1 MALARTEYARVLVED
16 AQVVSSD
23 PIIVHAIVLT
33 DAFNGLRKALL
44 DLSASNRQIANE
56 ISALADSAKSQ

>member
-1 MALARTEYARVLVED
+1 VALARTEYARVLVED

-23 PIIVHAIVLT
+23 PIIIHAIVLI
-33 DAFNGLRKALL
+33 DALNGLRKALL

-56 ISALADSAKSQ
+56 ISALADSAKNQ

>member
-23 PIIVHAIVLT
+23 PIVVHAIVLT
-33 DAFNGLRKALL
+33 DALNGLRKAVL
-44 DLSASNRQIANE
+44 DLSASNREIANE
-56 ISALADSAKSQ
+56 IGALADSAKSQ